1 MQAKVEQIGVERAVQ
16 LLALVDENLQR
27 NLSANTVERYAADMV
42 AGMWKENGDAI
53 RISASGKLVDGR
65 HRLSAIV
72 KSGCQIRAVVI
83 TGVDDLAIR
92 TIDRGKRRTMR
103 DVFRCAGFGE
113 LANNGEVARLWV
125 LLHNGNNPVTD
136 AEILQCAVTHA
147 AALDFIGRAF
157 RSHARGIE
165 RAPVRLAVAELYEHS
180 KEHAES
186 FVARLSDG
194 QQLASGS
201 PILTLRNYLLLRVND
216 NAEAIYEKAVAAC
229 LAHMEGR
236 QLSKLYRRTWNA
248 K

>member
-16 LLALVDENLQR
+16 LLAMVDNGMQR
-27 NLSANTVERYAADMV
+27 NLSANTVDRYAADMA
-42 AGMWKENGDAI
+42 AGMWKENGDAV

-65 HRLSAIV
+65 HRLSAII

-83 TGVDDLAIR
+83 TGLDDIAIR

-136 AEILQCAVTHA
+136 AEILQCAVTHSE
-147 AALDFIGRAF
+147 ALGFVGSAF
-157 RSHARGIE
+157 RCHARGIE
-165 RAPVRLAVAELYEHS
+165 RAPVRLAAAELYERS

-194 QQLASGS
+194 EQLANGN

-216 NAEAIYEKAVAAC
+216 STEGIYEKAVAAC
-229 LAHMEGR
+229 LAHMQGR
-236 QLSKLYRRTWNA
+236 QLLKLYRRRWNA
-248 K
+248 E